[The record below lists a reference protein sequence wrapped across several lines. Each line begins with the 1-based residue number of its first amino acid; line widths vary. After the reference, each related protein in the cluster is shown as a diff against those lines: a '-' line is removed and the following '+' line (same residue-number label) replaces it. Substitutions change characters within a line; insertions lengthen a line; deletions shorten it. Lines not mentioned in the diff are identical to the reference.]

1 MEQIRKS
8 LTVDFVGPVLKRFNV
23 GIVAIIFA
31 LPVSAQQV
39 SVDITPGH
47 STNSF
52 SPLRALGA
60 GIDRDPL
67 NSVGILYDPAH
78 VEKMHTAGWGP
89 ISYRLNTELS
99 VQAWHL
105 ESDRRVE

>member
-1 MEQIRKS
+1 MREILKS
-8 LTVDFVGPVLKRFNV
+8 LRVNLVGLLLKRFNI
-23 GIVAIIFA
+23 GIVLMTLA
-31 LPVSAQQV
+31 LPVFAQQV
-39 SVDITPGH
+39 TVDITPGH

-67 NSVGILYDPAH
+67 NSAHILYDPAH

-99 VQAWHL
+99 IQAWHWNPTG
-105 ESDRRVE
+105 E